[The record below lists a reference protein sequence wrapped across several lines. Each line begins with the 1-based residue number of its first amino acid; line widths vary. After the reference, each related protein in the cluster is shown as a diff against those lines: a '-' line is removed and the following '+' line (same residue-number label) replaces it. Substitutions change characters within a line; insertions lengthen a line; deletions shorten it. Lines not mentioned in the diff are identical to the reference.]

1 MAEMFDYH
9 QCTYQCPSF
18 DAFPLTPPPP
28 PSLPR
33 PLLIPTLPFLSEV
46 HHHMVEMFNYHQY
59 TILAPTDEAF
69 RKLPKWKQDKLFK
82 STNLVSF
89 LLQHYVRTL
98 PPREYNYLRGLPAGT
113 KVRH

>member
-1 MAEMFDYH
+1 
-9 QCTYQCPSF
+9 
-18 DAFPLTPPPP
+18 
-28 PSLPR
+28 
-33 PLLIPTLPFLSEV
+33 
-46 HHHMVEMFNYHQY
+46 MVEMFNYHQY